1 MPHAVI
7 TGVGAYLPE
16 RRLTNADLERMVN
29 TSDEWIVS
37 RTGIRER
44 RIVAEHE
51 STATM
56 GAEAARAALADA
68 GVDAL
73 DVDLIILGSSS
84 PDYLFPATA
93 PVVQDLIGARCAAV
107 DELAACT
114 SFIYGLQHA
123 ACAIESGRAK
133 RVLVIGSDALSR
145 IVDWTDRA
153 TCVLFGDGAGA
164 VLVEAG
170 EEPGILGID
179 LGADGSGVDLLGVKA
194 GGAAFP
200 ATPERLA
207 LREQFIHMAG
217 SEVFKFAVRAMPEST
232 LRALESSGLSIDD
245 VDWIVP
251 HQANQRIMTAAA
263 DRLSI
268 EPERVFSNIE
278 RVGNT
283 SAASIPLAL
292 HELYT
297 GGNLKPG
304 DTLVFVGFGGGLT
317 YGAAVVR
324 WTKGLAR

>member
-16 RRLTNADLERMVN
+16 RRLTNADLERMVD
-29 TSDEWIVS
+29 TTDEWIVS

-44 RIVAEHE
+44 RILAAEE

-56 GAEAARAALADA
+56 GAQAARAALADA
-68 GVDAL
+68 GIQAVDL
-73 DVDLIILGSSS
+73 DLIILGSSS

-114 SFIYGLQHA
+114 SFVYGLHHA
-123 ACAIESGRAK
+123 ACAIESGRAR
-133 RVLVIGSDALSR
+133 RVLVVGSDALSR
-145 IVDWTDRA
+145 IIDWTDRA

-164 VLVEAG
+164 VVLEAAD
-170 EEPGILGID
+170 EPGILGID

-194 GGAAFP
+194 GGAAYP

-207 LREQFIHMAG
+207 AREQFVHMAG
-217 SEVFKFAVRAMPEST
+217 SEVFKFAVRAMPEAT
-232 LRALESSGLSIDD
+232 LRALGASGLSIDD
-245 VDWIVP
+245 IEWIVP

-263 DRLSI
+263 ERLGI
-268 EPERVFSNIE
+268 DPGRVFSNIE

-292 HELYT
+292 HDLYT
-297 GGNLKPG
+297 GGHLAPG